1 MATYKEQEREL
12 LNLYINNNLLPYPT
26 TSNSDGDYFLNDNGF
41 ELIIRPQCN
50 QKCSYCYIANY
61 GKELYPTTL
70 NKQDTLKNINLFLDY
85 VYNIRKNFCYNIAL
99 FAGDMFNDE
108 IFFDILDLLESYL
121 KPIKEK
127 HPEYFNRQILIQCPC
142 NLRYFYKN
150 PYLI

>member
-12 LNLYINNNLLPYPT
+12 LNLYINNTLLPYPT

-70 NKQDTLKNINLFLDY
+70 NKQDTLKNIDLILDY

-108 IFFDILDLLESYL
+108 IFVDILDLLE
-121 KPIKEK
+121 
-127 HPEYFNRQILIQCPC
+127 
-142 NLRYFYKN
+142 
-150 PYLI
+150 